1 MRDDP
6 NSEQIIVNDNCERE
20 RKKRER
26 ESVYSFYSLGIE
38 FIVFLELI
46 IRLIAVKWLIQPRKV
61 LIIFRS
67 SNNFLIGLFVIL

>member
-1 MRDDP
+1 MIPTQNRLLLTTTAR
-6 NSEQIIVNDNCERE
+6 ERE
-20 RKKRER
+20 KKRER

>member
-1 MRDDP
+1 MIPTQNRLLLTTTA
-6 NSEQIIVNDNCERE
+6 SE

-46 IRLIAVKWLIQPRKV
+46 IRLIVVKWLIQPRKV